1 MKLVKFKFS
10 ITGLSPLLVSNPAK
24 MKGGQPT
31 MGRKT
36 IPSPEEEAKSSTYQL
51 SDGRFYL
58 PSIQFRMGLLY
69 AVAGKKVGKRSARQI
84 VAASVFN
91 STDKSILIDPDTNKP
106 LKDYTIDTR
115 RAVVQRQ
122 GIMRSRACFEKWATE
137 VEFEIDT
144 DLLSEKVVAENLNE
158 AGILSGCGD
167 YRPSR
172 QGPFGR
178 YQAQLLNGK

>member
-1 MKLVKFKFS
+1 
-10 ITGLSPLLVSNPAK
+10 
-24 MKGGQPT
+24 
-31 MGRKT
+31 MGRKK
-36 IPSPEEEAKSSTYQL
+36 IPTPEEEAKAGLYQL
-51 SDGRFYL
+51 NDGRFYL

-69 AVAGKKVGKRSARQI
+69 AVSGKKVGKRSARQI
-84 VAASVFN
+84 IAASVFN
-91 STDKSILIDPDTNKP
+91 STDKSILVNPETGKP
-106 LKDYTIDTR
+106 LREYTIDTR

-122 GIMRSRACFEKWATE
+122 GIMRSRPCFEKWATE

-144 DLLSEKVVAENLNE
+144 DLLAPKVVEENLAE

-178 YQAQLLNGK
+178 YKASMI